1 MRLLTSFKKFEIFT
15 LLFFLYSFLGWCMEV
30 VRILT
35 NEKKL
40 VNRGVLVGPYCP
52 IYGCGV
58 LAITVLLEKYRDDF
72 VATFIF
78 AILICALLEYFTSY
92 LLEKI
97 FGARWW
103 DYSDRKMNINGR
115 ICLENLTAFGLLGCY
130 IVYISNPI
138 LVGLL
143 ELMNPIV
150 MTVLTFSLIAIFTLD
165 MVTSFAIITNLQA
178 INKDYLCDNT
188 EEISRRVRRI
198 LKRKLL
204 LHIRLLK
211 AYPRLKDVIKF
222 EEKSERLRKRIAE
235 YKEKRKMRIESY
247 KAKYGKNFDIDKK
260 GKEGKLIAKLE
271 NTFRSK

>member
-1 MRLLTSFKKFEIFT
+1 
-15 LLFFLYSFLGWCMEV
+15 MEV
-30 VRILT
+30 VRILS
-35 NEKKL
+35 NDKKL

-58 LAITVLLEKYRDDF
+58 LAITILLNKYQDDII
-72 VATFIF
+72 ATFIF

-92 LLEKI
+92 FLEKI

-115 ICLENLTAFGLLGCY
+115 ICLENLAAFGMLGCY
-130 IVYISNPI
+130 IVYISNPL

-143 ELMNPIV
+143 KLMNPTF
-150 MTVLTFSLIAIFTLD
+150 MTVLTFSLITIFILD

-178 INKDYLCDNT
+178 INRDYLCDST

-211 AYPRLKDVIKF
+211 AYPKLKDVINF

-235 YKEKRKMRIESY
+235 YKEKHKMRIASY
-247 KAKYGKNFDIDKK
+247 KAKYGRNFAIDKTR
-260 GKEGKLIAKLE
+260 KEGRLIAKLE
-271 NTFRSK
+271 NTFRNK

>member
-1 MRLLTSFKKFEIFT
+1 
-15 LLFFLYSFLGWCMEV
+15 MEV
-30 VRILT
+30 VRIFT
-35 NEKKL
+35 NDKKL

-58 LAITVLLEKYRDDF
+58 LAITILLNKYQNDII
-72 VATFIF
+72 ATFIF

-92 LLEKI
+92 FLEKI

-115 ICLENLTAFGLLGCY
+115 ICLENLAAFGMLGCY
-130 IVYISNPI
+130 IVYISNPL

-143 ELMNPIV
+143 KLMNPTF
-150 MTVLTFSLIAIFTLD
+150 MTVLTFSLITIFILD
-165 MVTSFAIITNLQA
+165 MVTSFTIITNLQA
-178 INKDYLCDNT
+178 INRDYLCDST

-211 AYPRLKDVIKF
+211 AYPKLKDVINF

-235 YKEKRKMRIESY
+235 YKEKHKMRIASY
-247 KAKYGKNFDIDKK
+247 KAKYGRNFAIDKTR
-260 GKEGKLIAKLE
+260 KEGRLIAKLE
-271 NTFRSK
+271 NTFRNK

>member
-1 MRLLTSFKKFEIFT
+1 MYLAALKEFEIFS
-15 LLFFLYSFLGWCMEV
+15 LLFFIYSFLGWCMEV

-58 LAITVLLEKYRDDF
+58 LAITILLNKYQDDM

-78 AILICALLEYFTSY
+78 AVLICALLEYFTSY
-92 LLEKI
+92 FLEKI

-115 ICLENLTAFGLLGCY
+115 ICLENLAAFGLLGCY

-143 ELMNPIV
+143 ELMNPTL
-150 MTVLTFSLIAIFTLD
+150 MTILTFSLIAIFILD
-165 MVTSFAIITNLQA
+165 MVTSFAIITNLKA

-204 LHIRLLK
+204 LHLRLLR
-211 AYPRLKDVIKF
+211 AYPRLKDVINF
-222 EEKSERLRKRIAE
+222 EEKSEKLRKRIAE

-247 KAKYGKNFDIDKK
+247 KAKYGKNFAIDRK
-260 GKEGKLIAKLE
+260 GKEGMLIAKLE
-271 NTFRSK
+271 NTFRDK